1 MEIDKD
7 QIIADLTDKLKQEKC
22 VKDNEVF
29 VNACYKQA
37 IEKLEVQLNTLAQI
51 NDSYAEEIAKL
62 RIKLKKLAVDT
73 FGITK

>member
-1 MEIDKD
+1 MEINKD

-29 VNACYKQA
+29 VNASYKQT
-37 IEKLEVQLNTLAQI
+37 IEKLEFQLNTLAQI